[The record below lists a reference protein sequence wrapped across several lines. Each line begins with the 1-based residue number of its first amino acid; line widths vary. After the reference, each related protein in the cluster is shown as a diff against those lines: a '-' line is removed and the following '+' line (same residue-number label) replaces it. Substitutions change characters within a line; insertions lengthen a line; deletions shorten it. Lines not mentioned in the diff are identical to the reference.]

1 MRLSLCLCLCV
12 CLCLSR
18 LCVSSSQ
25 HGGGYQYRLARRT
38 ASPVTEADF
47 QKMPLAFTGQ
57 QGLRW
62 GGGPAHGGSEIF
74 FNATEVSEGVIPK
87 DYAWRRTP
95 IPISGG
101 HAGIPGPVNVPSFP
115 PPCTNHSW
123 CIDDQDGRTAVH
135 DLYRAPEI
143 VDFVKIPPD
152 LPAGDYLLGWR
163 WDCEQVLNHY

>member
-1 MRLSLCLCLCV
+1 MVAAISIDSLDGQHRPSQKLTSRKCLWLS
-12 CLCLSR
+12 
-18 LCVSSSQ
+18 
-25 HGGGYQYRLARRT
+25 
-38 ASPVTEADF
+38 
-47 QKMPLAFTGQ
+47 
-57 QGLRW
+57 RW

-87 DYAWRRTP
+87 GYAWRRTP